1 MIWAFA
7 GLLSVAILMS
17 CAALGRAAAAR
28 PPETGSAA
36 VVAIGSSLLRYSIPP
51 RGSAQQSLLGDGA
64 EHVRL
69 ALDQITETEQM
80 ELLGKALSSRAKTIL
95 LEVNPLVFDF
105 RDQTP
110 ERHAS
115 RSLSERLGAWQRRL
129 GEWVRS
135 GLKNLLGAT
144 QTPLALTEAPSLNQ
158 PNRISSAKL
167 AALYP
172 LSLHRPREEG
182 TLQTMIAQA
191 KRQGATIVLICPPR
205 SQTAAEFM
213 GPIAAETL
221 RAHIQATAD
230 RLGLPLF
237 APAFAWPDTY
247 FIDQGHMNWQGRRK
261 FMGEL
266 ANWWARRG

>member
-1 MIWAFA
+1 MIWALA
-7 GLLSVAILMS
+7 ALSSVAILVTLAS
-17 CAALGRAAAAR
+17 LGRASASR
-28 PPETGSAA
+28 IPETVNAP

-80 ELLGKALSSRAKTIL
+80 ELLGIALSSRAKTIL

-115 RSLSERLGAWQRRL
+115 RSLSERLAARQRRF
-129 GEWVRS
+129 GEQVRS
-135 GLKNLLGAT
+135 GLKTILGAA
-144 QTPLALTEAPSLNQ
+144 QTSPALVEAANLNL

-167 AALYP
+167 AAVYP
-172 LSLHRPREEG
+172 LSLHDPREEK
-182 TLQTMIAQA
+182 TLKRLIEQA
-191 KRQGATIVLICPPR
+191 ERQGATIVLLCPPR
-205 SQTAAEFM
+205 SQSAAEFM
-213 GPIAAETL
+213 GPTAVETL

-230 RLGLPLF
+230 RLGLPMF

-247 FIDQGHMNWQGRRK
+247 YIDQGHMNWQGRRK
-261 FMGEL
+261 FLDEL